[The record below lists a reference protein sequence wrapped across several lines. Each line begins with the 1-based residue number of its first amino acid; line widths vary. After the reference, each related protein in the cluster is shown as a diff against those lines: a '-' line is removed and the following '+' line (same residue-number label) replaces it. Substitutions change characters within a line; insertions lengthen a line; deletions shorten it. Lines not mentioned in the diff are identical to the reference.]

1 MSNANRDYA
10 IVYDVKNS
18 SLVLS
23 RPLVFYI
30 TDQNTSNIFVRLVTK
45 VSIGNGI
52 DQYTDIEEASS
63 YALTMRVIKPN
74 NEVKSIEA
82 TQHELESIFQF
93 DLTEDFKDIPGKYIC
108 ELVIST
114 IVSER
119 QELITSDPFNY
130 EVKRSILSNVS
141 EIIETENITTE
152 KLLNNIEASKIR
164 LFNDLEL
171 AKTNLHNDLN
181 ATSSALNSQI
191 QASNDKL
198 NSRLDATETELSSR
212 LNTTETELSSQI
224 RDCVNNI
231 DNIFKNV
238 EEEEASTLKGKI
250 DACISKGYTKLIF
263 PTTTS
268 IDDLIINSSYVH
280 YKFNKDV
287 TISGKGI
294 IIAGNGNVFEFNSIV
309 GDVRTIEDG
318 KLTPTSTK
326 EYAICTRGTF
336 NKVIFNKIEGF
347 TNGLLFEDGSNG
359 TENNFEGLIQK
370 CDNAVNL
377 INTTGSARHEG
388 NTFNLRIFQCN
399 KGYNISSNCK
409 YQNINKVV
417 DNAEIN
423 DSYDIIDNAGNHI
436 LNLYFFRYGNSIF
449 NGKVISHNVNGS
461 PFYEVGSNANK
472 TRVGTGNID
481 LVGSTAFIDFSNSDN
496 KDYDYRIFTSTSET
510 GEECLRLVSSGSYVL
525 DILKK
530 GYAAFPNRY
539 EGEYGTNWENFITP
553 EVTSPGAIVFA
564 YNTMTGKAR
573 LYVRIASGWRYFE
586 QDGTVV

>member
-10 IVYDVKNS
+10 IIYDVKNS
-18 SLVLS
+18 SLVSS
-23 RPLVFYI
+23 RPLNFYI
-30 TDQNTSNIFVRLVTK
+30 TDRNTSNIFVRLVTK
-45 VSIGNGI
+45 VDIGDGI

-63 YALTMRVIKPN
+63 YVLTMRVIKPN

-82 TQHELESIFQF
+82 TQHESGSVFQF

-108 ELVIST
+108 ELTIST

-141 EIIETENITTE
+141 EIIETEDITTE

-181 ATSSALNSQI
+181 ATSSALNSQV
-191 QASNDKL
+191 QANDNKIE
-198 NSRLDATETELSSR
+198 NIKEKLSSR
-212 LNTTETELSSQI
+212 LDVTEAELSSQI
-224 RDCVNNI
+224 KNVKNNI
-231 DNIFKNV
+231 NNINNIFKNV
-238 EEEEASTLKGKI
+238 EEEEGSTIKGKI
-250 DACISKGYTKLIF
+250 DLCISKGYTKLIF

-280 YKFNKDV
+280 YKFNKDI
-287 TISGKGI
+287 TIGGKGI
-294 IIAGNGNVFEFNSIV
+294 IIAGNGNVLEFNSIL
-309 GDVRTIEDG
+309 GDVRTIENG

-326 EYAICTRGTF
+326 EYAICTRGAF

-399 KGYNISSNCK
+399 KGYNIGSNCK

-423 DSYDIIDNAGNHI
+423 NSYDIIDNAGSHI

-472 TRVGTGNID
+472 TRIGTGNID
-481 LVGSTAFIDFSNSDN
+481 LVGSTAFIDFSDSDN

-586 QDGTVV
+586 QTGTVV